1 MQVKKFRQPTV
12 KQALRAVRDE
22 LGPQALVLSTE
33 MVTAGGW
40 RGLVGMREVQVTAG
54 INATL
59 STVRH
64 TGNERRQADIPSS
77 QDHLVA
83 RLLASGLDRSMA
95 DAVAKAM
102 PLTAVRGASLKH
114 LQQALASHLEDLA
127 QPDSIYS
134 RVEVFI
140 GPPGVGKTTTI
151 AKIAAQERARKG
163 RPLGLVGADGFRA
176 GAVEQLRTYAN
187 IIGAPFRVARSIEDL
202 EHAMNTGRHSLL
214 VDTAGRSPNDGGLR
228 ELRRLLGSRR
238 GIRTHLVLAGDT
250 SANSARRIFD
260 AYHDAR
266 PDRVVISKVDEAE
279 SLSPLLGVLR
289 ERAIPVSYITTGQR
303 VPEDLQ
309 PATPLALA
317 SVVLRDAS
325 AN

>member
-1 MQVKKFRQPTV
+1 
-12 KQALRAVRDE
+12 
-22 LGPQALVLSTE
+22 
-33 MVTAGGW
+33 
-40 RGLVGMREVQVTAG
+40 
-54 INATL
+54 
-59 STVRH
+59 
-64 TGNERRQADIPSS
+64 
-77 QDHLVA
+77 
-83 RLLASGLDRSMA
+83 
-95 DAVAKAM
+95 
-102 PLTAVRGASLKH
+102 
-114 LQQALASHLEDLA
+114 
-127 QPDSIYS
+127 
-134 RVEVFI
+134 
-140 GPPGVGKTTTI
+140 
-151 AKIAAQERARKG
+151 
-163 RPLGLVGADGFRA
+163 
-176 GAVEQLRTYAN
+176 
-187 IIGAPFRVARSIEDL
+187 
-202 EHAMNTGRHSLL
+202 MNTGRHSLL

-317 SVVLRDAS
+317 SVVLRDAT